1 MTRAL
6 IPDIVGV
13 RVRPEM
19 ARQSIYVKAQLW
31 ARAIAPPR
39 SCSNEAATLGMKKV
53 PHALGTGVAGLWS
66 QTLEIRDASI
76 KPQATSLKLKATSRK
91 LPDP

>member
-1 MTRAL
+1 
-6 IPDIVGV
+6 
-13 RVRPEM
+13 M
-19 ARQSIYVKAQLW
+19 ARQSIYVEVHLW

-66 QTLEIRDASI
+66 HTLEIRDASI